1 MGKHSLQRESRLPNS
16 VKGALVFGAV
26 AATTGAIPAISANAA
41 TITVPGVGNFDVP
54 LDDQQAGALN
64 QTLADHTNEIKQV
77 QQALAPQSMA
87 APGQAA
93 PGLPSLPSFQQQQ
106 TAGDIALDAAKTKLG
121 AEYVWGASGP
131 QAFDCSGLVQWAYK
145 QAGIKL
151 PRTSFE
157 MEHVGAPVA
166 LSQLAPGDII
176 VTNGGGHVVMYA
188 GDGKIVQAP
197 QSGEVVSF
205 AHLNPDDVVTA
216 RRVAV

>member
-1 MGKHSLQRESRLPNS
+1 
-16 VKGALVFGAV
+16 
-26 AATTGAIPAISANAA
+26 
-41 TITVPGVGNFDVP
+41 
-54 LDDQQAGALN
+54 
-64 QTLADHTNEIKQV
+64 ADHTNEIKQV
-77 QQALAPQSMA
+77 QQALAPQAM

-121 AEYVWGASGP
+121 AQYVWGAQGP
-131 QAFDCSGLVQWAYK
+131 MAFDCSGLVKWAYK
-145 QAGIKL
+145 QAGIEL

-157 MEHVGAPVA
+157 MEHVGAPVPI
-166 LSQLAPGDII
+166 SQLAPGDII

-216 RRVAV
+216 RRVA